1 MSRPATDARCPR
13 PARGHERRRESRQT
27 AVLRVALLTSE
38 RGACFCLLKNVSAN
52 GFQARVYGDVRA
64 ADCVTIDIPDET
76 VLRGTIIWCRDG
88 DIGVRLRR
96 EIDPSTVLRLNDQ
109 AETQKRRRLPR
120 IRISAPVTL
129 TMAGHVYRGELLD
142 ISHSG
147 ALATTSPAMSAQGPV
162 TMTLPDLDPIKGQVR
177 WLDDQKVGIFFNTPL
192 SLQALAA
199 WLSRRNSGTRP
210 NLQACA

>member
-1 MSRPATDARCPR
+1 MSRPASEARCPR
-13 PARGHERRRESRQT
+13 PGRGHERRRESRQT

-52 GFQARVYGDVRA
+52 GFQARSYGDVRV
-64 ADCVTIDIPDET
+64 ADFVTILIPDEN
-76 VLRGTIIWCRDG
+76 VLRGTVIWCRDG

-120 IRISAPVTL
+120 IRVSAPVTL
-129 TMAGHVYRGELLD
+129 KMADRVYRGELLD

-147 ALATTSPAMSAQGPV
+147 ALATTTPALPAQGPV
-162 TMTLPDLDPIKGQVR
+162 TLTLPDLDPIKGQVR

-192 SLQALAA
+192 SLQALGA
-199 WLSRRNSGTRP
+199 WLSRRNGGSGP

>member
-13 PARGHERRRESRQT
+13 PGRGHERRSESRQT

-162 TMTLPDLDPIKGQVR
+162 TLTLPDLDPIKGQVR

-199 WLSRRNSGTRP
+199 WLSRRSSGTGP

>member
-1 MSRPATDARCPR
+1 MSRPATEARCPR
-13 PARGHERRRESRQT
+13 PGRGHERRSECRQT

-38 RGACFCLLKNVSAN
+38 RGTCFCLLKNVSAN
-52 GFQARVYGDVRA
+52 GFQARVYGDVHA
-64 ADCVTIDIPDET
+64 ADSVIIDIPDET
-76 VLRGTIIWCRDG
+76 VLRGTVIWRRDG

-120 IRISAPVTL
+120 IRVSAPVTL
-129 TMAGHVYRGELLD
+129 RMAHRVYRGELLD

-147 ALATTSPAMSAQGPV
+147 ALATTSPAMPAQGPV
-162 TMTLPDLDPIKGQVR
+162 TLTLPDLDPIKGQVR
-177 WLDDQKVGIFFNTPL
+177 WLDDHRVGIFFNTPL

-199 WLSRRNSGTRP
+199 WLSRRNSGAGP
-210 NLQACA
+210 GLQACA